1 MVASEEC
8 DNGGASARAFTQVM
22 FCCHRP
28 QSESF
33 ERANPLRNP
42 HTRRFASFFVESQPP
57 PPPWTTCA
65 HKVQRCTYKKSAACA
80 MGQCWFAP
88 LAGGRVSEWA
98 LLAADWWNEFGRR
111 GDSHELDACF
121 SFQRQGHP
129 APGFFPR
136 SAKKLHFSDAR
147 VKMNKSGKFRIH
159 AISGEQSL
167 ATQTKTDVGP
177 KAEFWWASVWKLLKS
192 ISSQSQGLSRY
203 SSKSVARFITLFG
216 WPQANV
222 TDQRHSL
229 ACVSLEMRQSS

>member
-33 ERANPLRNP
+33 SRANPLRNP

-57 PPPWTTCA
+57 WTTCA
-65 HKVQRCTYKKSAACA
+65 HKVQPASQPRCTYKKSASCA

-88 LAGGRVSEWA
+88 LASEWA
-98 LLAADWWNEFGRR
+98 CERARLAADWWNEFGRH

-129 APGFFPR
+129 ASRFFPPGR
-136 SAKKLHFSDAR
+136 QRNCTFRMHVWKWINQENSAHKKWRAESRNA
-147 VKMNKSGKFRIH
+147 NKNICGPEGRILLGKRM
-159 AISGEQSL
+159 E
-167 ATQTKTDVGP
+167 
-177 KAEFWWASVWKLLKS
+177 AEFN
-192 ISSQSQGLSRY
+192 QQ
-203 SSKSVARFITLFG
+203 SVARIISLFLKIGCTLH
-216 WPQANV
+216 Q
-222 TDQRHSL
+222 TL
-229 ACVSLEMRQSS
+229 